1 MRSLE
6 LVQRSMMQAIVFGP
20 GHVPAGLFRGGRVA
34 ALRGLPVH
42 ANTIS
47 HARLV
52 ALEETYP
59 RTRSLLGESRFNRL
73 SRSFVESNGI
83 GALPLAAIG
92 RQFPDWLQAM
102 DQSHSA
108 IGLARFEW
116 AWLQSYHAAEA
127 PAFGLSDL
135 VALGEAE
142 ISDLALACHPASAIH
157 ELDGEALAAL
167 EQDFTERFL
176 LITRPDAEVR
186 VAAVSP
192 VAARL
197 HAAFELP
204 SAVCNLLAEWGEPG
218 GEQALLALIAAGA
231 LIRIG
236 ESCPPC

>member
-1 MRSLE
+1 MPSLE
-6 LVQRSMMQAIVFGP
+6 LVQRGMMQAIALGP
-20 GHVPAGLFRGGRVA
+20 DHVPAGLFRGGRVA

-52 ALEETYP
+52 ALEETFP
-59 RTRSLLGESRFNRL
+59 RTRSLLGESPFNRL
-73 SRSFVESNGI
+73 SRRYVEGSGI

-102 DQSHSA
+102 DQPHSA

-142 ISDLALACHPASAIH
+142 IADLALACHPASEIL
-157 ELDGEALAAL
+157 ELDVEARTAL
-167 EQDFTERFL
+167 ELDFTDPFI
-176 LITRPDAEVR
+176 LITRPGAEVR

-197 HAAFELP
+197 HAAFARP
-204 SAVCNLLAEWGEPG
+204 AAVCNLLGKTGEPDV
-218 GEQALLALIAAGA
+218 EPALLALVAAGA
-231 LIRIG
+231 LIRT
-236 ESCPPC
+236 EEVCPSC